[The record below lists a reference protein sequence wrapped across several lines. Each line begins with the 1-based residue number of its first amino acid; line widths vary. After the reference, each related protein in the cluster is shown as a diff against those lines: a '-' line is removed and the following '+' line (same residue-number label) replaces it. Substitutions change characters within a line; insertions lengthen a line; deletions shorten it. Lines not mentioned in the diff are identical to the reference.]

1 MEDAMTEDAPVEM
14 PDEPATDVVAEDGDA
29 TEDSAHIDLNAA
41 RKLRREAQGLRTR
54 LKEQEAE
61 LTALREAQ
69 MDETDRRVAEAR
81 REAEESMRSEV
92 TKSRLREVAAGR
104 LANPADA
111 VVFADLS
118 NVDLD
123 DPSSIDAE
131 ITRVLEERPYL
142 AASTGPTTIDQG
154 PRTTPKP
161 QPTFKEYM
169 AQQLGRS

>member
-1 MEDAMTEDAPVEM
+1 VEEATSDDIVSEATEDMVVEG
-14 PDEPATDVVAEDGDA
+14 EATEGEA
-29 TEDSAHIDLNAA
+29 TEDSAHIDLGAA
-41 RKLRREAQGLRTR
+41 RKLRREAQSLRQR

-61 LTALREAQ
+61 LTSLREAQ

-111 VVFADLS
+111 VVFADLA

-123 DPSSIDAE
+123 DPTSIDAE
-131 ITRVLEERPYL
+131 ITRMLEERPYL
-142 AASTGPTTIDQG
+142 AVSTGPTTIDQG

-169 AQQLGRS
+169 AQQLGRA

>member
-1 MEDAMTEDAPVEM
+1 MEEVTTDDLPTDAADDLGADDVPAEPDAS
-14 PDEPATDVVAEDGDA
+14 EDGA
-29 TEDSAHIDLNAA
+29 QIDLGAA
-41 RKLRREAQGLRTR
+41 RKLRREAQSLRAR

-111 VVFADLS
+111 VVFADLG

-131 ITRVLEERPYL
+131 ITRMLEERPYL

-161 QPTFKEYM
+161 QPSFKEYM